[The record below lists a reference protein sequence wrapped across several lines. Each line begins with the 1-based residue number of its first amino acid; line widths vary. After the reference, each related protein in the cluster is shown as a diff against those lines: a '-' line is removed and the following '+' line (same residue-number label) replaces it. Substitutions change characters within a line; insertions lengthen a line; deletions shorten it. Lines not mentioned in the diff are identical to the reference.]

1 MDTNYCI
8 LKSFI
13 NNVRYIKDLFDED
26 IFVGVSD
33 TEFFIKYFPGNEL
46 DIKAED
52 GEKLKHGD
60 VMYECVQ
67 RDKKIVKIVPK
78 EVFGIPFKA
87 ITIPL
92 HDENGNVVG
101 SLGVGKSLE
110 RQMQHAQ
117 STESIAASLEEVTA
131 SIDEI
136 AEGASKVAIS
146 NEHILSQNNATI
158 EQVSKTDQIVDYIK
172 KVSEQTNLLGLN
184 ASIEA
189 ARVGEHGRG
198 FSVVAEEIRK
208 LSIATKSYVTDINNI
223 LTTIN
228 DSVDK
233 TSTLI
238 KENVVITDSQEEA
251 TKQIARALVE
261 LNNNTQMLS
270 EMAKTL

>member
-1 MDTNYCI
+1 MNNNIIDN
-8 LKSFI
+8 FI
-13 NNVRYIKDLFDED
+13 YNAMYIKDLFDED

-46 DIKAED
+46 DIKETE
-52 GEKLKHGD
+52 GSKLKPGD
-60 VMYECVQ
+60 AMYECIQ
-67 RDKKIVKIVPK
+67 ENRKIVKIIPK

-92 HDENGNVVG
+92 HDETGNVVG
-101 SLGVGKSLE
+101 SLGIGKSLE
-110 RQMQHAQ
+110 RQVQHAQ

-136 AEGASKVAIS
+136 ADGASKVSIS
-146 NEHILSQNNATI
+146 NEHILKQNNSTI
-158 EQVSKTDQIVDYIK
+158 EQVSKTDKIVDYIK

-208 LSIATKSYVTDINNI
+208 LSIATKIYVTDINSI
-223 LTTIN
+223 LDTIS
-228 DSVDK
+228 DSVDR

-238 KENVVITDSQEEA
+238 KENLVITDSQEEA
-251 TKQIARALVE
+251 TKQIVRALVE